1 MSFWYLDFNNGRGL
15 QDGTTY
21 ANAASSLA
29 QFTTGPASGDIIKCA
44 ETPAYNTGITGTFSK
59 QAITVTLSAGAS
71 ALFKDIY
78 MDGAWTGAA
87 NVTATADAVNKKQG
101 SNAASMVIAGAFT
114 TGQIAYFAT
123 GTLNLSS
130 FNRISFWIKSSLAT
144 VANTFRLDLCSDTV
158 GAVGVNSYTLPALT
172 ANVWT
177 LLTTPDLG
185 SLGSSIKSV
194 NLQALLDPGATTI
207 IIDNVLACTANG
219 LNMSSVIGLGDGW
232 WWGQKSLSGTTMV
245 LDNGTASL
253 QGAGRGH
260 WNINGNHSGTF
271 TLYAINPIPSY
282 ALITGV
288 SNAGTELSG
297 GWDQATMTTQSA
309 SGYTFLD
316 RGDMSSIGFGGNSP
330 KIHSRMGYTR
340 CQPANGL
347 FPIDCYFAETT
358 QAGLRAPQ
366 TINGVTAPSGIRLR
380 ATGANSLNT
389 NGLFTVGVSN
399 CIFQDC
405 VAISSDAVG
414 FASTLGGPAVA
425 GTTYINCLAAN
436 CGAGGFGTGTTTLYT
451 VINCTAYDNTGI
463 GFGAGSGNLV
473 FNATATGNTTYGM
486 STLGEA
492 KIYGL
497 NTSGNTSGGIT
508 HAGHTYIKNWFATDS
523 NKAVTNNT
531 VNWLHSTDENG
542 IVGNNAVYCGSLL
555 GTAPATTFTFQATGA
570 GTYSGSGLA
579 WIGYAGALFSN
590 AGLTATNPARVCVG
604 TFYVESGKNATFSYR
619 VSRNSTTK
627 IFGAL
632 RIYGGLQG
640 GIGSYGND
648 IVVPTNPAS
657 AWATNPPTASDY
669 TQYSIS
675 TGTATES
682 GVVEVWFEFYPIT
695 DATGRIMIDACTAS
709 QV

>member
-21 ANAASSLA
+21 ADAASALS

-44 ETPAYNTGITGTFSK
+44 ETPMYNTGLTATFAK
-59 QAITVTLSAGAS
+59 QGITVSLSGGAS
-71 ALFKDIY
+71 ALFQDIY
-78 MDGAWTGAA
+78 TDGAWTGAA

-101 SNAASMVIAGAFT
+101 TNAASMVIAGAFT

-123 GTLNLSS
+123 GTRNLSS

-144 VANTFRLDLCSDTV
+144 AANTFRLDLCSDIV
-158 GAVGVNSYTLPALT
+158 GAVPVNSYTLPALA
-172 ANVWT
+172 ANGWT

-185 SLGSSIKSV
+185 ALGSSIKSI
-194 NLQALLDPGATTI
+194 NLQALLDPGATTV

-232 WWGQKSLSGTTMV
+232 WWSQKSLSGTTMV
-245 LDNGTASL
+245 LDNGIAAL

-260 WNINGNHSGTF
+260 WNINGNHAGTF
-271 TLYAINPIPSY
+271 PLYAINPIQLL
-282 ALITGV
+282 AIINGV
-288 SNAGTELSG
+288 SIAGTELSG
-297 GWDQATMTTQSA
+297 GWDQASMTTQSA

-316 RGDMSSIGFGGNSP
+316 RVDGSAIGFNLSNSP
-330 KIHSRMGYTR
+330 KVHSRMGYVRGTPSLTR
-340 CQPANGL
+340 A
-347 FPIDCYFAETT
+347 IDCFYACVSQGGFT
-358 QAGLRAPQ
+358 APVN
-366 TINGVTAPSGIRLR
+366 INGVTLPSAVRVKC
-380 ATGANSLNT
+380 TGCSSGNA
-389 NGLFTVGVSN
+389 NGLFTVGSPGYL
-399 CIFQDC
+399 FQDS
-405 VAISSDAVG
+405 IIIGNDSVG
-414 FASTLGGPAVA
+414 WASALGGPAVP

-436 CGAGGFGTGTTTLYT
+436 CGAGGFGGGTTTLYT
-451 VINCTAYDNTGI
+451 NINCTAYDNTGA
-463 GFGAGSGNLV
+463 GFGAGSGNLI

-486 STLGEA
+486 VTIGEA

-523 NKAVTNNT
+523 NKAVTSNT

-579 WIGYAGALFSN
+579 WIGYAGSLFSN

-669 TQYSIS
+669 TPYSIS